1 MGRSK
6 RSLFSENN
14 LSLRPERLLG
24 MTGSRMVGGGGGFFI
39 PRLLSQL
46 LPAIVFSNKDCLC
59 VFFLSFFLNPLLS
72 LDASSQNKR
81 TNRTDE
87 NVPDGS
93 PNAGSVEQTPKKPG
107 LRKRQT

>member
-1 MGRSK
+1 MLSDYFTNRKHRRCSGLAGGRYVTALGCYQRPPSTLGRERLGRSK

-59 VFFLSFFLNPLLS
+59 VFFLSFFLIPS
-72 LDASSQNKR
+72 C
-81 TNRTDE
+81 
-87 NVPDGS
+87 P
-93 PNAGSVEQTPKKPG
+93 
-107 LRKRQT
+107 